1 MVIPVMKGIAPTCNI
16 FFLPKISAAVPVM
29 SVATVQP
36 PKTADIINEV
46 SLSVRNNCFFIKR
59 IVPEI
64 APMSK
69 PYNNPPKLVKIIT

>member
-1 MVIPVMKGIAPTCNI
+1 
-16 FFLPKISAAVPVM
+16 M